1 MELVLANDAQINRT
15 RLSVM
20 SSKQQVAFLP
30 APGAWTKSATALVF
44 LMALLV
50 PGPVRALESVSLQ
63 LKWLH
68 QFQFAGYYVA
78 LEKGFYRDAGLDV
91 DIREGGPGI
100 DAMVDV
106 ATGKADFGVCM
117 TGVLLPHPGQAKVVV
132 LGVIFQHSAANI
144 LVPSRSRI
152 NAVSELAGRRL
163 MDASG
168 SDDLAAMLKQQG
180 VDYATLPRVEH
191 TGNPL
196 DLVAGKADAM
206 VSYVTNEP
214 FAFEQYGIPYRSFSP
229 RTFGFDFYGD
239 NLCTTEERS
248 QRSPAMVQAFLS
260 ASLKGWAYALANKS
274 EAVDIIMRGY
284 HVIKSRDALMFEAV
298 QTEALIQPAFIK
310 LGSQT
315 PERWNAIARIYQ
327 NLGMLPAGALPD
339 PPIYETSEVKFYR
352 WLKPI
357 AIAAGLLLA
366 GIGAFVLYRKV
377 SRTIVGKPSLNV
389 VMSALFVCL
398 SIPILIFILV
408 YNHQKNSEAIISMLQ
423 EQIAKSRS
431 ATMDSIDNLMRGVGG
446 VLGLLADAAGA
457 QPAFFRTEAS
467 RDALYRVLTSS
478 TQIDAAYVSFED
490 GYHRVVTR
498 IDDDRKRSDPQ
509 IPATANWHSSYIDA
523 FSAGADRQRH
533 RTFFDTW
540 PHVVGRYTGPSTLD
554 IRKLPGYAAARDS
567 QTLYVT
573 EPSIN
578 PDTGYP
584 IISARYPIFRSNDEF
599 IGCAS
604 VNITFDVLSRYLATQ
619 RPSRNSIT
627 MIADP
632 NDGRIIASSENE
644 KVVNLAGDSLQLA
657 TLANVDNAD
666 IREAY
671 RRHIQTYSDD
681 FVFNSPRD
689 GRELSA
695 SFARFPESFGRP
707 WQSVIVTP
715 TDDFV
720 GQLRATNQKIIGIIV
735 ALTAIELVLIF
746 GLARRLT
753 RPIERVTQELE
764 AIEELSFKRQHD
776 PASKIKEI
784 ARLQTSATLLRSSL
798 QSFSSFAPVEV
809 VKGLIKSGIPLSLG
823 VEKRCLTVFFSDIE
837 NFSTHAEHS
846 DPDRLLEQMSTYFDI
861 VSRAVTE
868 EGGTVDKFI
877 GDGVMAFW
885 GAPIAAPAPEL
896 HACRGAL
903 RSVRRL
909 EAINA
914 TWRANGR
921 PAFRMRIGLNTGD
934 VLVGN
939 VGSTERFSYT
949 AMGDGVNVASR
960 LEGMNKQFGTA
971 ICLSDSV
978 VHAVGNEI
986 LVRPLRRIVV
996 KGREQRFMIY
1006 ELLGIVGSD
1015 DPELRAGANS
1025 IELSDMTRTGST
1037 LFEAGRYQ
1045 EAATAYQRILAR
1057 YPDDPV
1063 ATAMLN
1069 TPELTKHRGQNRLR
1083 PVKSAR
1089 PEKVKS

>member
-1 MELVLANDAQINRT
+1 MP
-15 RLSVM
+15 
-20 SSKQQVAFLP
+20 SKQQVAALL
-30 APGAWTKSATALVF
+30 APGAWTKRAATLVF
-44 LMALLV
+44 LIALLL
-50 PGPVRALESVSLQ
+50 PGPTRALESVSLQ

-78 LEKGFYRDAGLDV
+78 LEKGFYSDAGFDV
-91 DIREGGPGI
+91 EIREGGPGI
-100 DAMVDV
+100 DATVDV

-117 TGVLLPHPGQAKVVV
+117 TGALLPQPGQAKVVV

-144 LVPSRSRI
+144 LVASRSRI
-152 NAVSELAGRRL
+152 NSVSELAGRRL

-168 SDDLAAMLKQQG
+168 SEDLAAMLKQQG
-180 VDYATLPRVEH
+180 VDYAKLPRVEH

-214 FAFEQYGIPYRSFSP
+214 FAFEQYGIPYRSFTP

-239 NLCTTEERS
+239 NLCTTEQRS
-248 QRSPAMVQAFLS
+248 QRNPAMVEAFLS
-260 ASLKGWAYALANKS
+260 ASLKGWTYALAHKS

-284 HVIKSRDALMFEAV
+284 PVIKTRDALMFEAV
-298 QTEALIQPAFIK
+298 QTEALIQPEFIR

-327 NLGMLPAGALPD
+327 DLGMLPPGPLPD
-339 PPIYETSEVKFYR
+339 PPIYETREAKFHR

-357 AIAAGLLLA
+357 GIAGGLLLA
-366 GIGAFVLYRKV
+366 GIGLFVLYRKV
-377 SRTIVGKPSLNV
+377 RRTIVSKLRLSV
-389 VMSALFVCL
+389 VVSALFVGL

-423 EQIAKSRS
+423 EQIGKSRS
-431 ATMDSIDNLMRGVGG
+431 ATIDSIDNLMRSVGG
-446 VLGLLADAAGA
+446 VLGLLADAAAA
-457 QPAFFRTEAS
+457 QPDFFRTEAS
-467 RDALYRVLTSS
+467 RDALFRVLTSS

-533 RTFFDTW
+533 RTFFDSW
-540 PHVVGRYTGPSTLD
+540 PHVVGEYAGPSTLD

-567 QTLYVT
+567 RTFYVT

-584 IISARYPIFRSNDEF
+584 IISARYPIFRGADDF

-632 NDGRIIASSENE
+632 NDGRIIASSERE
-644 KVVNLAGDSLQLA
+644 KVVNLQGGSLQIA
-657 TLANVDNAD
+657 TLATIDNAD
-666 IREAY
+666 VREAY

-707 WQSVIVTP
+707 WQSVILTP

-720 GQLRATNQKIIGIIV
+720 GQLRQTNQKIVLIII
-735 ALTAIELVLIF
+735 ALTAIELALIF

-753 RPIERVTQELE
+753 RPIEKVTQELE
-764 AIEELSFKRQHD
+764 AIEDLSFDTRDQ
-776 PASKIKEI
+776 PSSRIKEI
-784 ARLQTSATLLRSSL
+784 AKLQTSATLLRSSL

-823 VEKRCLTVFFSDIE
+823 VEKRRLTVFFSDIE

-846 DPDRLLEQMSTYFDI
+846 DPDRLLEQMSAYFDI
-861 VSRAVTE
+861 VSRAVAE

-885 GAPIAAPAPEL
+885 GAPIAVPAAEL

-903 RSVRRL
+903 RAVRRL
-909 EAINA
+909 EAVNA
-914 TWRANGR
+914 TWRAGGR

-939 VGSTERFSYT
+939 VGSAERFSYT

-971 ICLSDSV
+971 ICVSDSV
-978 VHAVGNEI
+978 VNAVGGEI
-986 LVRPLRRIVV
+986 LVRPLRRVVV

-1006 ELLGIVGSD
+1006 ELLGIAGSD
-1015 DPELRAGANS
+1015 DPELRPGLES
-1025 IELSDMTRTGST
+1025 IELSEMTATGSS
-1037 LFEAGRYQ
+1037 LFEAGKFY
-1045 EAATAYQRILAR
+1045 EAATAYQRMLDR
-1057 YPDDPV
+1057 YPGDPV

-1069 TPELTKHRGQNRLR
+1069 MPELANIQRQGRFEPARSGIPERL
-1083 PVKSAR
+1083 KS
-1089 PEKVKS
+1089 